1 MSLQQQSEEH
11 ELTVP
16 ASWDS
21 ISPLRVEIKDGRVFT
36 ITVPPGLRPGDLLQ
50 FRIPGRTLQDLE
62 PSVRVRHS
70 RVPLPSAFSTSRTSI
85 IVDDH
90 FQLPTAPPSAD
101 SDSDSHL
108 SATTHFMPLAPE
120 FGEEDENVVR
130 ELLIQRCLELCR
142 VEGTRT
148 EDVTQRLLEDV
159 ISAEFGASRYE
170 RYKSLVEYFIKRN
183 ILQQQ
188 QKKESS
194 GGGRR
199 GSGSGSDEVSVQ
211 LELPR
216 LVACVAN
223 CGFWGTP
230 DTHNLCTKCFQNLVA
245 QDVKQISD
253 EEAVETLLKS
263 VGFNSLNEYKLDL
276 AFSKRFPNEVKGEHV
291 RNNLPGVRQWFNTAR
306 PLTQFDKA
314 PERGTTACTYISGVT
329 AVRAL
334 IRQEYATDPAEW
346 ADCILRGVVAF
357 HAAARSN
364 MQLKGHSHIS
374 EALPFVMEVLGCRPS
389 DAGNYIVQEKIVLL
403 CLADSLEGATPSQCF
418 GSSYVDEIGKHGLIP
433 TLRDIL
439 TISIALVITRPPE
452 TWSVTLD
459 KNSGIVRLRDSHRK
473 AQIDFEDVNSFLS
486 WVSIDRAFFAAVPS
500 SSADFN
506 SVAITWFEEKTC
518 EHKRKEEQEER
529 EKRQSQEDEFIFLD
543 VPLAPVVLTLD
554 KKGKLQNGLSGLSE
568 QSAGHQVA
576 KQTTTT
582 TARTSHSSTSVAT
595 AAGVWNC
602 IACTMENTKFQQFC
616 SVCQTSKPRK

>member
-1 MSLQQQSEEH
+1 
-11 ELTVP
+11 
-16 ASWDS
+16 
-21 ISPLRVEIKDGRVFT
+21 
-36 ITVPPGLRPGDLLQ
+36 
-50 FRIPGRTLQDLE
+50 
-62 PSVRVRHS
+62 
-70 RVPLPSAFSTSRTSI
+70 
-85 IVDDH
+85 
-90 FQLPTAPPSAD
+90 
-101 SDSDSHL
+101 
-108 SATTHFMPLAPE
+108 MPLAPE

-183 ILQQQ
+183 ILQEQ

-194 GGGRR
+194 GGDRR
-199 GSGSGSDEVSVQ
+199 GSSSDELSVQ

-263 VGFNSLNEYKLDL
+263 VGFNSLSEYKLDL

-364 MQLKGHSHIS
+364 MQLEGHSHIS

-389 DAGNYIVQEKIVLL
+389 DAGKYIVQEKIVLL

-439 TISIALVITRPPE
+439 TISTALVITRPPE

-473 AQIDFEDVNSFLS
+473 AQIDFEDVDSFLS

-506 SVAITWFEEKTC
+506 SVSITWFEEKTC

-529 EKRQSQEDEFIFLD
+529 EERQSQEDEFIFLD

-554 KKGKLQNGLSGLSE
+554 KKGKLQNGLSGLNE
-568 QSAGHQVA
+568 QTSSIVAPIEGDQRVYDSAGHQVA
-576 KQTTTT
+576 KQTPPPP
-582 TARTSHSSTSVAT
+582 AQLESHHPS
-595 AAGVWNC
+595 N
-602 IACTMENTKFQQFC
+602 I
-616 SVCQTSKPRK
+616 